1 MRDVAKCKERVIQQG
16 ADTPTECPHF
26 TAPLA
31 LGASLSY
38 QGGCMIYT
46 APTLFEDGVYGKIV
60 LKDGVIIGVEKD
72 DAALY
77 TPAPC
82 APNPDSCGGGGGS
95 GGITP
100 SPASNNLLTLDSQ
113 GRGLVVLHTSAG
125 EGISILGNGTS
136 SDPLIIKN
144 TLHDNESTYITSA
157 NSLIKVSGEGTQ
169 TEPFVLEHKVGESV
183 SALGFR
189 FDSGGH
195 LESYTPDTSGTLVK
209 GVVGGNG
216 IEATSDINT
225 GIVTVSRAIPPS
237 PINGSYEFGNK
248 SVTFVAS
255 EVTAISDSFTTKA
268 GAYRTGDYVLTVN
281 EGGSITN
288 VEDVFNML
296 EVSTS
301 ATKVFTDNEDN
312 KREMMFSIS
321 RNSAFRVE
329 YYGPMPAGFGL
340 KVDGLF
346 IPGTV
351 FSPGYGSGG
360 TGSTLTFTPYHFMAM
375 PPAHYSAGAHTIE
388 FIANTP
394 FTALGYGVV
403 TLTSII
409 T

>member
-46 APTLFEDGVYGKIV
+46 APTLFEDGVYGKLI

-82 APNPDSCGGGGGS
+82 APNPDSCGGSGGS

-100 SPASNNLLTLDSQ
+100 SPASNNLFSLDSQ
-113 GRGLVVLHTSAG
+113 GRGLALLHTRAG
-125 EGISILGNGTS
+125 EGISILGNGTA
-136 SDPLIIKN
+136 SDPLVIKN
-144 TLHDNESTYITSA
+144 TLHDNESTYIVSA

-169 TEPFVLEHKVGESV
+169 TEPYVIEHKTGQSIN
-183 SALGFR
+183 ALGFR
-189 FDSGGH
+189 FDAGGH
-195 LESYTPDTSGTLVK
+195 LESYTPDTSSTLVK
-209 GVVGGNG
+209 GVVGGKG
-216 IEATSDINT
+216 IDATNDINT
-225 GIVTVSRAIPPS
+225 GVVTVSKAVPPN
-237 PINGSYEFGNK
+237 PINGSYDFGNK
-248 SVTFVAS
+248 SVTFVDS
-255 EVTAISDSFTTKA
+255 EVTAINTSFNTTA

-281 EGGSITN
+281 ESGSITN
-288 VEDVFNML
+288 IENVASML

-301 ATKVFTDNEDN
+301 GTKIFTDTDDEIRTMTFTIN
-312 KREMMFSIS
+312 KD
-321 RNSAFRVE
+321 SAIRVE
-329 YYGPMPAGFGL
+329 YFGVMPEGFGL

-346 IPGTV
+346 IPGIVFAKDPDSTGTV
-351 FSPGYGSGG
+351 SP
-360 TGSTLTFTPYHFMAM
+360 TAFKPYHFMAL
-375 PPAHYSAGAHTIE
+375 PPAHYSAGAHTID
-388 FIANTP
+388 FTANTP
-394 FTALGYGVV
+394 FTAVGYGVV